1 LRNRY
6 SNLSRLTIDVL
17 SIPALSAN
25 CERMFSELGD
35 LSEPR
40 RRGIQ
45 PQLLAA
51 IQCVRRWRRAS
62 MGGDDTSTK
71 RGISDDDIDAVYNVC
86 DWAGDDGE
94 EED

>member
-1 LRNRY
+1 
-6 SNLSRLTIDVL
+6 
-17 SIPALSAN
+17 
-25 CERMFSELGD
+25 
-35 LSEPR
+35 
-40 RRGIQ
+40 
-45 PQLLAA
+45 
-51 IQCVRRWRRAS
+51 